1 METVIKIPSATL
13 EEMFVAYSLKNASF
27 FLKIKPYLATNS
39 YKKKCYFNDEK
50 NQILFNLLDRWY
62 DKYTSFPTLKE
73 VKLFIER
80 INEDEDIKIYLYSL
94 VDKYYRSNEY
104 DGLNEKNLLD
114 EAENYI
120 LQQRVIEN
128 IALSQIDIEKGSYSN
143 IVERMREAVSVNFDK
158 DLGTSIKDYQMIVEK
173 INSSLKGQNIIQT
186 GLSTLDRLI
195 NISGSE
201 IFTVAAPP
209 GIGKTFILGNF
220 AINAFYQNKK
230 VLVYSMETGTAR
242 LFTRYI
248 SNILKVSKNEI
259 ISETENVVTNKLKNR
274 ISDTPGDIILK
285 EYGSNQ
291 VSSNDLMAHI
301 NDLVMYNNWKPDV
314 VIVDYLLIMT
324 TNDKRLSSENPFKY
338 YKTVTEEVRNISKLY
353 NIPVLTACQINREGQ
368 ADGGGTKA
376 LLTGKNIAESRGIL
390 DTSDYFITLNQ
401 TAQEKKRNEMR
412 IYIEKNRNGQTGD
425 IIPCVVDYN
434 FMEIKERIGERN

>member
-1 METVIKIPSATL
+1 METVIKIPSPIL
-13 EEMFVAYSLKNASF
+13 EEMFVAYSLRNASY
-27 FLKIKPYLATNS
+27 FLKIKPYLSTNS

-50 NQILFNLLDRWY
+50 NQILFNLLARWY

-94 VDKYYRSNEY
+94 IDKYYNNSEY
-104 DGLNEKNLLD
+104 DNLNEKNLLE

-120 LQQRVIEN
+120 LQQRIIES

-158 DLGTSIKDYQMIVEK
+158 DLGVSIKDYQMIVEK
-173 INSSLKGQNIIQT
+173 INGSLKGQNVLKT

-195 NISGSE
+195 NLSGSE
-201 IFTVAAPP
+201 IFVLAGLP
-209 GIGKTFILGNF
+209 GAGKTLILGNF
-220 AINAFYQNKK
+220 AINAFNQGKK
-230 VLVYSMETGTAR
+230 VLVYSMEVGIAR
-242 LFTRYI
+242 LLIRYI
-248 SNILKVSKNEI
+248 ANILKVSKNDI
-259 ISETENVVTNKLKNR
+259 ISETEKIANKLNIR
-274 ISDTPGDIILK
+274 VSDTPGDIILK

-324 TNDKRLSSENPFKY
+324 TNDKKLSSDNPFKY
-338 YKTVTEEVRNISKLY
+338 YKTVTEEIRNIAKLY
-353 NIPVLTACQINREGQ
+353 DVPVITACQINREGQ
-368 ADGGGTKA
+368 ADGGGSKS
-376 LLTGKNIAESRGIL
+376 LLTGKNVAESRGIL
-390 DTSDYFITLNQ
+390 DTADYFITINQ

-412 IYIEKNRNGQTGD
+412 LYIEKNRNNQTGD

-434 FMEIKERIGERN
+434 FMEIKERIGDK

>member
-1 METVIKIPSATL
+1 LETVIKISSATL

-50 NQILFNLLDRWY
+50 NQILFNLLARWY

-94 VDKYYRSNEY
+94 VDKYYNSNEY
-104 DGLNEKNLLD
+104 DGLNEKNLLE

-158 DLGTSIKDYQMIVEK
+158 DLGVSIKDYQMIVEK
-173 INSSLKGQNIIQT
+173 INSSLKGQNVIKT
-186 GLSTLDRLI
+186 GLTTLDRLI

-301 NDLVMYNNWKPDV
+301 NDLVMYNNWKPDI

-324 TNDKRLSSENPFKY
+324 TNDKKLSSENPFKY
-338 YKTVTEEVRNISKLY
+338 YKTVTEEVRNIAKLY
-353 NIPVLTACQINREGQ
+353 NIPILTACQINREGQ

-412 IYIEKNRNGQTGD
+412 LYIEKNRNGQTGD

>member
-1 METVIKIPSATL
+1 LETVIKIPSATL